1 MNKLPKAVQASP
13 IVGHTISVVA
23 ERTGLSRDVLRV
35 WERRYQAVEPVRTA
49 GGQRLYSDDELQRFQ
64 LLAEAT
70 RNGRSIGSVAALS
83 TGALAKLAEDDEAAR
98 PQAAADR
105 EATHSTVHREVA
117 ELALAHALALDASSL
132 DRELRRAIARY
143 GVPMFLEEIV
153 PTLMHRIGDEWVGG
167 RLSIPHEHLASSVV
181 LGILLEAVR
190 AIPET
195 PGAPRL
201 LVATPTG
208 EQHVVGAA
216 LIAAAAAL
224 DGWSILFLGA
234 NVPAADLVMA
244 ANGVS
249 GVALSIVNAHDV
261 PGTVRE
267 MQTLRAALPMRMP
280 LIAGGAAALRLEAE
294 VGLPGV
300 SVCRDIAEARAVLAR
315 VTRSEASLGVSGG
328 VGKR

>member
-1 MNKLPKAVQASP
+1 MNKLSKADQVSP
-13 IVGHTISVVA
+13 VVGHTISVVA

-35 WERRYQAVEPVRTA
+35 WERRYKAVEPLRTA
-49 GGQRLYSDDELQRFQ
+49 GGQRLYSDEELQRFQ

-70 RNGRSIGSVAALS
+70 RRGRSIGSVAALS
-83 TGALAKLAEDDEAAR
+83 TDALAKLVEDDEAAR
-98 PQAAADR
+98 PQAIAPGV
-105 EATHSTVHREVA
+105 TVQSTVHREVA
-117 ELALAHALALDASSL
+117 ELALAHALALDGSSL
-132 DRELRRAIARY
+132 DRELRRTIARY
-143 GVPMFLEEIV
+143 GLPMFLEDIV
-153 PTLMHRIGDEWVGG
+153 PALMHRIGDEWAAG
-167 RLSIPHEHLASSVV
+167 RLSIPHEHLTSSVV

-201 LVATPTG
+201 LVATPAG

-249 GVALSIVNAHDV
+249 AVALSIVSTPDARD
-261 PGTVRE
+261 TVRE
-267 MQTLRAALPMRMP
+267 VQAVRAALPLRMP
-280 LIAGGAAALRLEAE
+280 LIAGGAAALRLDAE
-294 VGLPGV
+294 PGLPGV

-315 VTRSEASLGVSGG
+315 VARGENLLGASGVAA
-328 VGKR
+328 KR